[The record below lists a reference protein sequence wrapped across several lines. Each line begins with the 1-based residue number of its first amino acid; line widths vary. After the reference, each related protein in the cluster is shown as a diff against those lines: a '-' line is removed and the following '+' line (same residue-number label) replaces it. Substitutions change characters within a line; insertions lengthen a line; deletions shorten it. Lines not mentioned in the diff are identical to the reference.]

1 MQEVAVR
8 TFTFGFAHTHPITGE
23 SLARHYI
30 QVPGEDDLSRRF
42 MNAVFGRNWSM
53 QYRSPAEFKYPKNM
67 VELEWTPDLV
77 ARISADDRD
86 VLESVVGESLEKHFG
101 VLEAAIAQA
110 RTEEIDK
117 YFDLQKQLP
126 EVTTI
131 TGEPEVEYAQSLPG
145 GGMQT
150 WKTGSVEEAIY
161 PLGKRLLHT
170 MRYGGRVYRR
180 RILVVED
187 WTEVDESDP
196 DINAALK
203 AYSEHKVD
211 LGKDIKL
218 P

>member
-1 MQEVAVR
+1 MR

-131 TGEPEVEYAQSLPG
+131 TGEPVTEYSLKMLNTMQVLPSDTEVE
-145 GGMQT
+145 
-150 WKTGSVEEAIY
+150 KVY
-161 PLGKRLLHT
+161 PVAKHLRHSMK
-170 MRYGGRVYRR
+170 YGGQVFRR
-180 RILVVED
+180 RLVVIED
-187 WTEVDESDP
+187 WTPVTEEEVNGLCKVYDES
-196 DINAALK
+196 IA
-203 AYSEHKVD
+203 D
-211 LGKDIKL
+211 LTPEDIKL